1 MAGYNTGG
9 LILHSRGMS
18 SEIEIQPSWYL
29 LKPISAYK
37 SLNDYLDQLERSPLM
52 AAVEGL
58 VGNSEG
64 WK

>member
-9 LILHSRGMS
+9 LILHICGTS
-18 SEIEIQPSWYL
+18 SKIEIQPSWYL

-37 SLNDYLDQLERSPLM
+37 SLNDYLDQLERSPLVP
-52 AAVEGL
+52 AVESL

-64 WK
+64 